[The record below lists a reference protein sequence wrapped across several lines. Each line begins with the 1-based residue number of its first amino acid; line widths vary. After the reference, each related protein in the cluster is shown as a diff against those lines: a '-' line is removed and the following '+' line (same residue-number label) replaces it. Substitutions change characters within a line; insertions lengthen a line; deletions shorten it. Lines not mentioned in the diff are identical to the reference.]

1 MIRLLDADA
10 DAAVDRLTRLAASLT
25 GAATGVLWLV
35 GDGGV
40 VVRSRQDE
48 RAASSGRP
56 STGDDVGL
64 ALCEAVL
71 AVGSAVWAEDTGEA
85 GGPVAAGGIR
95 AWAGLPVHDTSG
107 VVIGVLGAL
116 DVDAR
121 GWSTHQREVLT
132 TLAQAATGEVA
143 LRTALADAESG
154 RLAATRQAADS
165 ERAAVLAGLRAR
177 EEGARADEAGLAA
190 RYYRDRAR
198 SADVHAASADEVAQ
212 QAQRLAQLAEA
223 HAAEVEE
230 YAATLRESLLPAR
243 LPDFPGVEVA
253 ARFRAGTG
261 GSVLGDFYDLIPTP
275 AGWGAVVGDVC
286 GKGPRAART
295 TALARS
301 TVRAVG
307 HTDEDAGAVLSAL
320 HGVLH
325 VWFDQRPSF
334 ATAVYV
340 SMRPRGEDDGL
351 AVDVASAGHP
361 PAVLQRRDGTVT
373 ALAAGGRALGI
384 RPEARIAVEP
394 LTLGLGDRL
403 LLFTDGI
410 TEARPAGGG
419 EFEIE
424 GLVEAVRASDPT
436 GDASATADAVLAAVD
451 DHAAGA
457 VLDDTVLMVIRA
469 VHRGDAGAS
478 AT

>member
-1 MIRLLDADA
+1 MLDADA
-10 DAAVDRLTRLAASLT
+10 DAALARLARLTASLT
-25 GAATGVLWLV
+25 GAAAGVLWLV
-35 GDGGV
+35 EDGRV
-40 VVRSRQDE
+40 LVRSRQDE
-48 RAASSGRP
+48 HGAASGRP
-56 STGDDVGL
+56 STDDAVGR

-71 AVGSAVWAEDTGEA
+71 AVGDAVFTEDA
-85 GGPVAAGGIR
+85 GDPGRPVAGGIR
-95 AWAGLPVHDTSG
+95 AWAGLPVHDASG

-116 DVDAR
+116 DVDPR
-121 GWSTHQREVLT
+121 RWSPHEREVLT
-132 TLAQAATGEVA
+132 TLAQAVTGEVA
-143 LRTALADAESG
+143 LRTALADAEAG
-154 RLAATRQAADS
+154 RLAATRHAADS
-165 ERAAVLAGLRAR
+165 E
-177 EEGARADEAGLAA
+177 
-190 RYYRDRAR
+190 
-198 SADVHAASADEVAQ
+198 
-212 QAQRLAQLAEA
+212 RLAQLAEA

-334 ATAVYV
+334 ATAVYA

-351 AVDVASAGHP
+351 EVDVASAGHP
-361 PAVLQRRDGTVT
+361 PAVLQRRDGTVS
-373 ALAAGGRALGI
+373 ALSAGGRALGI
-384 RPEARIAVEP
+384 RPEARVAVEP
-394 LTLGLGDRL
+394 VILGLGDRL
-403 LLFTDGI
+403 LLFTDGV

-419 EFEIE
+419 EFEVE
-424 GLVEAVRASDPT
+424 GLLAAVRASDPA

-451 DHAAGA
+451 VHADGA
-457 VLDDTVLMVIRA
+457 VLDDTVLVVIRA
-469 VHRGDAGAS
+469 VHRGGATAS
-478 AT
+478 GT